1 MYIYKWKVQTKIYNL
16 THIGGGVRG
25 GKKVE
30 IALDE

>member
-1 MYIYKWKVQTKIYNL
+1 MWKVQTKIYNL
-16 THIGGGVRG
+16 TQFSIGGGVRG